1 MTTTADL
8 RAILDAADSVPGLQS
23 RYGTALDD
31 LTAAQQQAATLASD
45 LATYKVGD
53 RVTRGGVTYRCL
65 VAHGAAY
72 GGTWGPP
79 LPSVWAVVP

>member
-31 LTAAQQQAATLASD
+31 LTAAQQ
-45 LATYKVGD
+45 
-53 RVTRGGVTYRCL
+53 RGRRRSRT
-65 VAHGAAY
+65 
-72 GGTWGPP
+72 P
-79 LPSVWAVVP
+79 